1 MIFPL
6 HLTVPGKGNHLPQT
20 HLFIQKIRRKPR
32 GSVRLAEGQRGWGG
46 MVGLELSLS
55 DLTIEL
61 YCSRQMFI
69 HFSRV
74 GNVWEIKLFTYLT
87 CFVCL
92 LLQLGDVSLFPPPP
106 LCHLLHWQV
115 AETALAC
122 RCVHPQNGEGFAL
135 SVRMLSGSVGGEG
148 LF

>member
-1 MIFPL
+1 
-6 HLTVPGKGNHLPQT
+6 
-20 HLFIQKIRRKPR
+20 
-32 GSVRLAEGQRGWGG
+32 

-55 DLTIEL
+55 DLTVEL

-92 LLQLGDVSLFPPPP
+92 LLQLGDVSPPMSF
-106 LCHLLHWQV
+106 
-115 AETALAC
+115 TALASC
-122 RCVHPQNGEGFAL
+122 
-135 SVRMLSGSVGGEG
+135 
-148 LF
+148 